1 MSFVKIRP
9 TTRSLEIGIS
19 LLYVPVL
26 RLLLLRLMRRA
37 IRARLDDRKAPV
49 NQRKIIQQR
58 RSMSLAIVRTLENSV
73 KRGHLS
79 PAVARISGGLWGKLL
94 LGWADRRLVA
104 RDFRE
109 RTHRSPPLFI
119 AISPGQACNL
129 SCEGCYASSDSKDT
143 KLEWSLVDR
152 IISDAKRLWNAKLV
166 VLSGGEPLAY
176 RSEGRGVLDIA
187 QEHPDLLF
195 LMFTNGTLLD
205 EDMARRLAKMG
216 NLTPAFSVEGMRD
229 RTDQRRG
236 EGAFDSVVRA
246 MGRLRQVGVP
256 FGVSVTVT
264 RSNADEVLSD
274 PFLDF
279 FFDKHGAFYG
289 FFFQYMPIGRAPD
302 LNSMPTP
309 EQRVAFW
316 RRMWQVIEE
325 RKLFVVDM
333 WNHGPLAMGCM
344 SAGREDGYIHVD
356 WNGRVTP
363 CVFIPYS
370 VGNIRDVYH
379 RGGTLDDLWDAPFF
393 EHIREWQ
400 DSYGFSQREPCKH
413 ADWLRPCP
421 FRDHHRL
428 FREWVDVHQPEPE
441 DEAAGQALLDH
452 AYRRGMCEY
461 GETLEGLVQGIWER
475 EYLGDK

>member
-1 MSFVKIRP
+1 MKIRP
-9 TTRSLEIGIS
+9 TARSLQIGIS

-26 RLLLLRLMRRA
+26 RSLLLHLMRRA

-58 RSMSLAIVRTLENSV
+58 RSMALAIVQTFENSV
-73 KRGHLS
+73 KRGRLS
-79 PAVARISGGLWGKLL
+79 PGVARISGGLWGKLL
-94 LGWADRRLVA
+94 LTWNDRRLAA

-109 RTHRSPPLFI
+109 RTHRSPPLFM

-129 SCEGCYASSDSKDT
+129 SCEGCYSSSDSKDT

-152 IISDAKRLWNAKLV
+152 IICDAKRLWNTKLI

-176 RSEGRGVLDIA
+176 RSEGRGILDIA
-187 QEHPDLLF
+187 EEHPDLLF

-205 EDMARRLAKMG
+205 DDMARRLAKMG

-236 EGAFDSVVRA
+236 EGAFDSVVKA

-264 RSNADEVLSD
+264 SSNVDEVLSD
-274 PFLDF
+274 PFLDL

-289 FFFQYMPIGRAPD
+289 FFFQYMPIGRTPD

-316 RRMWQVIEE
+316 RRMWQVIED

-344 SAGREDGYIHVD
+344 AAGREDGYTHVD

-370 VGNIRDVYH
+370 VGNVRDVYH
-379 RGGTLDDLWDAPFF
+379 RGGTLNDLWDAPFF
-393 EHIREWQ
+393 EHIRKWQ
-400 DSYGFSQREPCKH
+400 DSYGFAQREPSKQ

-421 FRDHHRL
+421 FRDHHRR

-441 DEAAGQALLDH
+441 DGVAGQALLDDT
-452 AYRRGMCEY
+452 YWQGMCEY

-475 EYLGDK
+475 EYLGEK

>member
-1 MSFVKIRP
+1 MKIRP
-9 TTRSLEIGIS
+9 TARSLEIGIS
-19 LLYVPVL
+19 LLYLPVL
-26 RLLLLRLMRRA
+26 RSFLLHLIRRA
-37 IRARLDDRKAPV
+37 IRARLDDRNAPI

-58 RSMSLAIVRTLENSV
+58 RSMALAVVRTLENSV
-73 KRGHLS
+73 KRGNLS
-79 PAVARISGGLWGKLL
+79 PAVAQIAGGLWGKVL
-94 LGWADRRLVA
+94 LGWADRRLA
-104 RDFRE
+104 AKDFRE
-109 RTHRSPPLFI
+109 RTLRSPPLFM

-129 SCEGCYASSDSKDT
+129 SCEGCYASSDSKGA

-152 IISDAKRLWNAKLV
+152 IISDAKRLWNTKLIV
-166 VLSGGEPLAY
+166 ISGGEPLAY
-176 RSEGRGVLDIA
+176 CSEGRGILDIA

-195 LMFTNGTLLD
+195 LMFTNGILLD
-205 EDMARRLAKMG
+205 EDVARRLAKIG
-216 NLTPAFSVEGMRD
+216 NLTPAFSVEGMRN

-236 EGAFDSVVRA
+236 EGAFDSVVKA
-246 MGRLRQVGVP
+246 MGRVRKVGVP

-264 RSNADEVLSD
+264 RSNVDEVLSD

-289 FFFQYMPIGRAPD
+289 FFFQYMPIGRTPD

-316 RRMWQVIEE
+316 MEMWRVIENRE
-325 RKLFVVDM
+325 LFIVDM

-344 SAGREDGYIHVD
+344 SAGREDGYIYVD
-356 WNGRVTP
+356 WNGRVMP

-370 VGNIRDVYH
+370 VGNVRDVYN
-379 RGGTLDDLWDAPFF
+379 RGGTLNDLWHAPFF
-393 EHIREWQ
+393 ERIRKWQ
-400 DSYGFSQREPCKH
+400 DSYGFAQREPCKH

-441 DEAAGQALLDH
+441 DEAAGQALLGD
-452 AYRRGMCEY
+452 AYRRGLCEY
-461 GETLEGLVQGIWER
+461 GETLENLVQGIWER